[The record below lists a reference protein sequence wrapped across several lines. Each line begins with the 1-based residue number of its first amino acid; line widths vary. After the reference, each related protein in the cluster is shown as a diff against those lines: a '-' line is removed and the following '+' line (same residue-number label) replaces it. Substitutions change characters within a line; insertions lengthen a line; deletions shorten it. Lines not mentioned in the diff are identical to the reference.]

1 MRPLITTDMF
11 KRPLLPVL
19 RETLDVVTNDDT
31 VSGDDRP
38 AKKVNLHNTIKR
50 ATKILKG
57 MYAESMEDAKVVE
70 MDNFMV
76 AYNFRAT
83 EIYASA
89 QYKIVAKS
97 RRPVAL
103 PDEADV
109 TKLKD
114 IMTFRL
120 KTLTAETSLTSPNYS
135 LLRSLVVSRL
145 TLFNRRHGE
154 EPARMLLSEWRGSA
168 SKAM

>member
-1 MRPLITTDMF
+1 
-11 KRPLLPVL
+11 
-19 RETLDVVTNDDT
+19 
-31 VSGDDRP
+31 
-38 AKKVNLHNTIKR
+38 
-50 ATKILKG
+50 

-97 RRPVAL
+97 MDKARRPVAL

-135 LLRSLVVSRL
+135 LLRSLLVSRL
-145 TLFNRRHGE
+145 TLFNRRRAE
-154 EPARMLLSEWRGSA
+154 EPARMLLSEWLGSA
-168 SKAM
+168 SKAMWIMQKLCWQVWFGASRHRIHKDRERIGMWQQSTCNNSKI